1 MPSAVPAT
9 YVETFREFNRFYTHR
24 IGVLEKG
31 LLSSSFTLT
40 QARVL
45 FELAQRAQA
54 SANEI
59 GDLLGLDAGYLSRIV
74 QGFADSGLIT
84 RKPSPDDRRRMLLSL
99 TAAGKRAFERLDR
112 SSRAQ
117 ASDILGGLSPDGRD
131 RLLSSMR
138 SMRRLLAGAEA
149 CARGRV
155 TIRTHRPGDI
165 GWAIERHGR
174 LYTDE
179 YGLNEE
185 FEALVATLVRR
196 LRHTPRLRPRADVD
210 RRSRRRARRLRF
222 RGAERGRPH
231 ARPVALPAGRP
242 QRTRPWHRPPS
253 GGPMHRL
260 RPRCRLPG
268 DDAVDQRRAGF
279 RQAHLRGHRF
289 HAGEGVSPPQLRPRP
304 GRPDMDTRP
313 LRVCLRSGSQHQPAI
328 IVPNRWP
335 TV

>member
-9 YVETFREFNRFYTHR
+9 HVETFREFNRFYTHR

-74 QGFADSGLIT
+74 QGFADNGLIT

-117 ASDILGGLSPDGRD
+117 ASDILGGLSPYGRD

-138 SMRRLLAGAEA
+138 SMRGLLAGAEPR
-149 CARGRV
+149 ARGRV

-179 YGLNEE
+179 YGWNEE
-185 FEALVATLVRR
+185 FEALVATLFADFATRHDPARERMWIAEVDGVRAGCVFVVR
-196 LRHTPRLRPRADVD
+196 NADDPRSPSCAACWSTPADAAMASAAVWWTAA
-210 RRSRRRARRLRF
+210 S
-222 RGAERGRPH
+222 PS
-231 ARPVALPAGRP
+231 PALPA
-242 QRTRPWHRPPS
+242 T
-253 GGPMHRL
+253 
-260 RPRCRLPG
+260 
-268 DDAVDQRRAGF
+268 AG
-279 RQAHLRGHRF
+279 
-289 HAGEGVSPPQLRPRP
+289 
-304 GRPDMDTRP
+304 
-313 LRVCLRSGSQHQPAI
+313 
-328 IVPNRWP
+328 
-335 TV
+335 